1 MRSLGLFAALGL
13 SGCFPLPGGT
23 SSPSGTIPST
33 TTGPSTTLPTG
44 TATGL
49 VTESFV
55 QGAPALDLLFVIDD
69 SGSMANDQAELGLA
83 LPIFLDAIVGTA
95 IDYHLG
101 VITMDLDV
109 VSAPGSRG
117 ELVEIGGERWVSPAT
132 VDPYGTLGQM
142 AAVGT
147 YGSSAEQGIG
157 ATWLALGDN
166 ADTVNAGFL
175 RDGSAL
181 QLVYL
186 TDERDGTPRSLI
198 TPAEFLDWIDQLGA
212 PRPSL
217 GVTAIVD
224 ADGLSPG
231 VEYVDLANQVGGT
244 VHDID
249 TVDYTLAMDLLGL
262 EASSLARR
270 FCLAAAPDPASVGV
284 TVTEPDGT
292 FVVLGAAEVAV
303 DGVCVELSAYGPPEG
318 STVEVSYL
326 PL

>member
-1 MRSLGLFAALGL
+1 MGLFAAMGLGC
-13 SGCFPLPGGT
+13 SPLPDGT
-23 SSPSGTIPST
+23 STIPST
-33 TTGPSTTLPTG
+33 TAPSTSLPTG

-55 QGAPALDLLFVIDD
+55 QAAPKFDLLFVIDD
-69 SGSMANDQAELGLA
+69 SCSMGDDQAELGLA
-83 LPIFLDAIVGTA
+83 LPIFLDAIVGTTL
-95 IDYHLG
+95 DYHLG
-101 VITMDLDV
+101 VITMDLDIA
-109 VSAPGSRG
+109 SAPGSRG

-132 VDPYGTLGQM
+132 VDPYGLLGQM

-147 YGSSAEQGIG
+147 SGSGREQGLG
-157 ATWLALGDN
+157 ATWLALDDK
-166 ADTVNAGFL
+166 ADTANIGFL
-175 RDGSAL
+175 RDDSAL

-198 TPAEFLDWIDQLGA
+198 TPAAFSDWIDQLGA
-212 PRPSL
+212 TRPSL
-217 GVTAIVD
+217 SVTAIVD
-224 ADGLSPG
+224 AGG
-231 VEYVDLANQVGGT
+231 VEYIDVANQVGGT
-244 VHDID
+244 VHDIY

-262 EASSLARR
+262 EANSLPRR

-292 FVVLGAAEVAV
+292 LVVLGAADVAV
-303 DGVCVELSAYGPPEG
+303 DGVCVALPAYAPPEG